1 MNWLKKSL
9 LLFLT
14 SKMLNKNRLTIV
26 NFNARMAAALKNLAT
41 RKKQKETALD
51 LQDKNREKIFKC
63 LIWAILLLKV
73 TLMMMDNKI
82 I

>member
-51 LQDKNREKIFKC
+51 LRDKNREKIFKC